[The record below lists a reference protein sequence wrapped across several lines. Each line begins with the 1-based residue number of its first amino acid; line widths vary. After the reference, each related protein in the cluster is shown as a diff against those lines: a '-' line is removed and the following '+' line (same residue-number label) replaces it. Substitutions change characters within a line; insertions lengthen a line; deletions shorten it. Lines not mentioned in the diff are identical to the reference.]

1 MQRISSLMTDWD
13 GIIDEHGPLVWR
25 TVFRIVGHHG
35 DAEDCFQ
42 ATFLAAWKLDGRE
55 TIKNWPGALHRLA
68 TSRAL
73 ECLRAR
79 IRGRR
84 LSGQLFADV
93 HPASSGNPADEVAEA
108 ELAARLMAGI
118 AELPPLQG
126 DIVCLVCINGLS
138 NLEVADLIDLT
149 PNRVGVELHRARQR
163 LKQYLSELSDA
174 PHDRKLS

>member
-1 MQRISSLMTDWD
+1 MTDWD

-55 TIKNWPGALHRLA
+55 TIRNWPAALHRLA

-73 ECLRAR
+73 ECLRAK

-84 LSGQLFADV
+84 ASGQLFADS
-93 HPASSGNPADEVAEA
+93 HRAASVDPADQAAEA
-108 ELAARLMAGI
+108 ELADRLMTGI
-118 AELPPLQG
+118 AELPPLQAE
-126 DIVCLVCINGLS
+126 VVSLVCIGGLS
-138 NLEVADLIDLT
+138 NLEVAELVAMT
-149 PNRVGVELHRARQR
+149 PGRVGVELHRARKR
-163 LKQYLSELSDA
+163 LKLYLAALFDTPQDGTLS
-174 PHDRKLS
+174 